1 MDKLRKIRGHHWKE
15 RRKISKSAKF
25 ESDLLKTNEDI
36 NSSSKSRNFN
46 GRLTVGGTNLP
57 PPHTNV
63 CRFSQLYRATSSLA
77 KDVSLSKLAI
87 LLI

>member
-1 MDKLRKIRGHHWKE
+1 MDKLGKIRGHHWKE
-15 RRKISKSAKF
+15 RLKISKSAKF

-36 NSSSKSRNFN
+36 YSPSKSRNFN
-46 GRLTVGGTNLP
+46 RRLTVGGTNLP
-57 PPHTNV
+57 PPPPYV
-63 CRFSQLYRATSSLA
+63 CRFSQLYRATSLLA